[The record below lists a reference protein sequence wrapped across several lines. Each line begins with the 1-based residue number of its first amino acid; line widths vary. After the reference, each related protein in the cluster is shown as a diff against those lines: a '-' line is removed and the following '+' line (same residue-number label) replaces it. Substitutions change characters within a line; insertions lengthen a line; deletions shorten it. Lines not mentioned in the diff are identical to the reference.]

1 MASISRWINSWKFA
15 STLKISI
22 FLATTRH
29 HSKKFL
35 QNSNLIEASGPEG
48 IIERK
53 NLLNFDTSKKMNQHG
68 NMWGIHFSTTA
79 VRKEVRKKEFLNL
92 YAVYGQKKKYLPK
105 TRSFFTS
112 SIVEKRQKIRWLLK
126 NTWTNSITKFQS
138 KLQKNVIRI
147 TKSPFFQK
155 NAHRHQKQA
164 FGLPIQRLIIARCCF
179 DILCLFRYLWHEMQL
194 NLINLITPINYSST
208 YKSCWLIVP
217 Y

>member
-1 MASISRWINSWKFA
+1 MASISRWINSWFA
-15 STLKISI
+15 STLEISI

-92 YAVYGQKKKYLPK
+92 YAVYGQKKI
-105 TRSFFTS
+105 S
-112 SIVEKRQKIRWLLK
+112 S
-126 NTWTNSITKFQS
+126 
-138 KLQKNVIRI
+138 
-147 TKSPFFQK
+147 K
-155 NAHRHQKQA
+155 NA
-164 FGLPIQRLIIARCCF
+164 FILYII
-179 DILCLFRYLWHEMQL
+179 
-194 NLINLITPINYSST
+194 N
-208 YKSCWLIVP
+208 CWKTTKNPVTSEKYVNKFYNKISIKVTKECH
-217 Y
+217 

>member
-68 NMWGIHFSTTA
+68 NMWGIHYCCKKRS
-79 VRKEVRKKEFLNL
+79 KEKRISEFVCRLRSEKNIF
-92 YAVYGQKKKYLPK
+92 QKRVHSLHH
-105 TRSFFTS
+105 RLL
-112 SIVEKRQKIRWLLK
+112 SIVGNDKKCGDFWKIRE
-126 NTWTNSITKFQS
+126 Q
-138 KLQKNVIRI
+138 
-147 TKSPFFQK
+147 
-155 NAHRHQKQA
+155 
-164 FGLPIQRLIIARCCF
+164 
-179 DILCLFRYLWHEMQL
+179 IL
-194 NLINLITPINYSST
+194 
-208 YKSCWLIVP
+208 
-217 Y
+217 

>member
-1 MASISRWINSWKFA
+1 MAFISRWINSWKFA

-68 NMWGIHFSTTA
+68 NMWGIHYCCKKRS
-79 VRKEVRKKEFLNL
+79 KEKRISEFVCRLRSE
-92 YAVYGQKKKYLPK
+92 KKYLPK

-112 SIVEKRQKIRWLLK
+112 SITFNCWKRQKMRWLLK

-164 FGLPIQRLIIARCCF
+164 FGAYP
-179 DILCLFRYLWHEMQL
+179 
-194 NLINLITPINYSST
+194 NSSGF
-208 YKSCWLIVP
+208 L
-217 Y
+217 

>member
-1 MASISRWINSWKFA
+1 MAFISRWINSWKFA

-92 YAVYGQKKKYLPK
+92 YAVYGQKKNIFQKRVHSLHHRLLFNCWK
-105 TRSFFTS
+105 TTKNPVTS
-112 SIVEKRQKIRWLLK
+112 EKIRE
-126 NTWTNSITKFQS
+126 Q
-138 KLQKNVIRI
+138 
-147 TKSPFFQK
+147 
-155 NAHRHQKQA
+155 
-164 FGLPIQRLIIARCCF
+164 
-179 DILCLFRYLWHEMQL
+179 IL
-194 NLINLITPINYSST
+194 
-208 YKSCWLIVP
+208 
-217 Y
+217 